1 MNLKGKKIVVLGFG
15 KSGRET
21 ALFLERKGALVVV
34 NDNKPPEAFAKSLED
49 FKPLENVSFILGRQ
63 EADLID
69 DEVDL
74 VIKSPGIHPR
84 VPPVVEALRLGV
96 PVLTE
101 VEVAYHFNRA
111 FIIGITGTNGKT
123 TTTSL
128 VSEIFKKTARKVY
141 TAGNIGVPLLSVV
154 ESTGKSDILVVE
166 LSSFQ
171 LDNIKD
177 FRPQVSAILNITPD
191 HLDYHQSFQAYVGA
205 KTKIL
210 WNQTKDDFAILNA
223 DDPLVASFKDCG
235 KAQTI
240 MFSRKQLLDRGVFI
254 KRGQIVLNDGTKET
268 TIMPTVEVALPGA
281 HNLENALAAVAIASC
296 VGVCT
301 DKIAEALRTFKG
313 VEHRLEEVR
322 ELSGV
327 KFINDSKA
335 TNIGA
340 AVKALESYERPL
352 ILIAGGMDRGSA
364 FDDLAFLIKKKV
376 SYLILL
382 GEAKEKI
389 ARACHAR
396 GFANYIM
403 VDSLS
408 EAVAKAHMKAR
419 RGGTVL
425 LSPACPSWDMF
436 ISFEERGNLFKSLV
450 HALGRNKVEKGL

>member
-21 ALFLERKGALVVV
+21 AFFLAGKGARVVV
-34 NDNKPPEAFAKSLED
+34 NDKKSPEAFSESLEA
-49 FKPLENVSFILGRQ
+49 FKLLENVTFVLGSQ
-63 EADLID
+63 KADLID
-69 DEVDL
+69 KKVDL

-84 VPPVVEALRLGV
+84 VPPIVEALRLGV

-128 VSEIFKKTARKVY
+128 VSEILKKTTKKVY

-154 ESTGKSDILVVE
+154 ESTEKNDILVAE

-171 LDNIKD
+171 LDNIKC
-177 FRPQVSAILNITPD
+177 FRPQISAILNITPD

-205 KTKIL
+205 KAKIL
-210 WNQTKDDFAILNA
+210 LNQRKDDFTVLNA
-223 DDPLVASFKDCG
+223 DDPLVASFKDRG
-235 KAQTI
+235 EAQAI
-240 MFSRKQLLDRGVFI
+240 MFSREQFLDRGVFI
-254 KRGQIVLNDGTKET
+254 KKGQIVSNDGSKET
-268 TIMPTVEVALPGA
+268 MIMPSVEVALPGA
-281 HNLENALAAVAIASC
+281 HNLENVLAAVAITSC
-296 VGVCT
+296 VGVCKE
-301 DKIAEALRTFKG
+301 KIAETLRTFKS

-335 TNIGA
+335 TNTGA
-340 AVKALESYERPL
+340 ALKALESYEKPL
-352 ILIAGGMDRGSA
+352 ILIAGGMDRGST
-364 FDDLAFLIKKKV
+364 FDELAVLINKKV

-389 ARACHAR
+389 AHACRER
-396 GFANYIM
+396 GFGNYIM
-403 VDSLS
+403 VDSLQ
-408 EAVAKAHMKAR
+408 EAVAKASQEAKF
-419 RGGTVL
+419 GDTVL

-436 ISFEERGNLFKSLV
+436 ASFEERGNLFKSLV
-450 HALGRNKVEKGL
+450 IALGGG